1 MKRLFQA
8 QKWPATAPFSILDHA
23 FIFLPVP
30 YAYATSLL
38 SRAWKRLLQAV
49 RQTVWKAGGGDRGS
63 IHEEWMED
71 FRHSCWKTKKQI
83 KELAKKTP
91 QRILF
96 SKKAVKVEQAQ

>member
-23 FIFLPVP
+23 FIF
-30 YAYATSLL
+30 YAGALRLRDIPTIESLEKATASC
-38 SRAWKRLLQAV
+38 S
-49 RQTVWKAGGGDRGS
+49 RQTVRKAGGSDRGS

-71 FRHSCWKTKKQI
+71 FRHSCWKTKKQV

-91 QRILF
+91 QLILF
-96 SKKAVKVEQAQ
+96 SKKSRQS

>member
-1 MKRLFQA
+1 MGRNVL
-8 QKWPATAPFSILDHA
+8 
-23 FIFLPVP
+23 
-30 YAYATSLL
+30 
-38 SRAWKRLLQAV
+38 
-49 RQTVWKAGGGDRGS
+49 KAD

-71 FRHSCWKTKKQI
+71 FSHSCWKTKKQI